1 MYKIEVFIPESA
13 LESIR
18 NVLLEVDAGH
28 IGNYRGCL
36 SYYPVTGVWYSE
48 EGSNPT
54 IGSVGEWSKEQEL
67 KLEFNVKDE
76 MKDITIEKIKQVHPY
91 EEPVIN
97 IIHLEHFS
105 VEWLK
110 MSVKNME

>member
-18 NVLLEVDAGH
+18 DALLEVDAGH

-54 IGSVGEWSKEQEL
+54 IGSVGKWSKEPEL
-67 KLEFNVKDE
+67 KLEFNVSDDLKDLTVAKLKE
-76 MKDITIEKIKQVHPY
+76 VHPY

-97 IIHLEHFS
+97 VIRLS
-105 VEWLK
+105 
-110 MSVKNME
+110 

>member
-13 LESIR
+13 LENIR
-18 NVLLEVDAGH
+18 EVLLELDAGH

-48 EGSNPT
+48 EGANPT
-54 IGSVGEWSKEQEL
+54 IGSVGEWSKEPEL
-67 KLEFNVKDE
+67 KLEFNVSDDLKDLPVSKL
-76 MKDITIEKIKQVHPY
+76 KDVHPY

-97 IIHLEHFS
+97 VIRLS
-105 VEWLK
+105 
-110 MSVKNME
+110 